1 MLIIS
6 KRIYLAIV
14 VKIIN
19 NDCPLN
25 RRGEFGQKDK
35 KKFLS
40 YQLTIYVWENEF
52 FVLTKSSLNLCPDGR
67 QYIYTITRHNNI
79 DL

>member
-19 NDCPLN
+19 NDCPLS

-40 YQLTIYVWENEF
+40 YQLTIYV
-52 FVLTKSSLNLCPDGR
+52 
-67 QYIYTITRHNNI
+67 
-79 DL
+79 